1 MKNIIANIID
11 RRKNM
16 KSKLVLIAATI
27 LLSISAPL
35 LAADAP
41 VMRVIVV
48 QTDNP
53 GTYIKEVLETGQA
66 HLKRLGSIGHLRAWK
81 AKYTGRDAGSVIIA
95 IEFPSL
101 SALAEDE
108 KKTAG
113 DPALSAWI
121 RDLDKIRKIVSDSL
135 YVESKP

>member
-1 MKNIIANIID
+1 MKL
-11 RRKNM
+11 
-16 KSKLVLIAATI
+16 KLVLIAATM
-27 LLSISAPL
+27 LLSMSAPL

-53 GTYIKEVLETGQA
+53 GAYIKEVLETGQA
-66 HLKRLGSIGHLRAWK
+66 HLRRLGSIGHLRAWK
-81 AKYTGRDAGSVIIA
+81 AKYTGRDAGSVVIA

-108 KKTAG
+108 KRTAG
-113 DPALSAWI
+113 DPALGAWI
-121 RDLDKIRKIVSDSL
+121 KDLDKIRKIVSDSL

>member
-1 MKNIIANIID
+1 MGITLAVREPAMSTVHKVFVSYHHAND
-11 RRKNM
+11 QGYRDAFERM
-16 KSKLVLIAATI
+16 FG
-27 LLSISAPL
+27 LLSG
-35 LAADAP
+35 
-41 VMRVIVV
+41 VV
-48 QTDNP
+48 QTDNS
-53 GTYIKEVLETGQA
+53 GAYIKEVLETGQA
-66 HLKRLGSIGHLRAWK
+66 HMRRLGSIGHLRAWK

-121 RDLDKIRKIVSDSL
+121 KDLDKIRKIVSDSL